1 MSMHKKLFH
10 YLHYKSTNEVKITI
24 FVLLVFMGSLVPK
37 PLSIEISSVTAA
49 KLILYRSSHPLL
61 LSSSLMWLLN
71 FICVQKGF
79 QLEPLGL
86 RQYVSDTLGCT

>member
-71 FICVQKGF
+71 FMCPERVCISCRI
-79 QLEPLGL
+79 L
-86 RQYVSDTLGCT
+86 

>member
-37 PLSIEISSVTAA
+37 PLSIEIVSVTAA
-49 KLILYRSSHPLL
+49 KLILHRFYHPLL
-61 LSSSLMWLLN
+61 LSFSLIWLLR

-79 QLEPLGL
+79 
-86 RQYVSDTLGCT
+86 

>member
-37 PLSIEISSVTAA
+37 PLSIEIASVTAA
-49 KLILYRSSHPLL
+49 KLILHRFYHPLL
-61 LSSSLMWLLN
+61 LSFSLSWLLH

-79 QLEPLGL
+79 
-86 RQYVSDTLGCT
+86 